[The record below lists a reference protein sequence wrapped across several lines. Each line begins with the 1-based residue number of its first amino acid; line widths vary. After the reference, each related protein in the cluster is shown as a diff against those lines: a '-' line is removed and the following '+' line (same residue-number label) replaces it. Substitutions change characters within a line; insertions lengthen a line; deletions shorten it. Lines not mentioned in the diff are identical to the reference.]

1 MRTRPRTLRTTA
13 RQRVAAGVAAAV
25 LGLSASL
32 ATATPAQAAPDNC
45 QNGQIVGLYANWP
58 NNAMSWL
65 SVCAGTFTVNRS
77 GDLFESNNWSGW
89 FQVGSRKTLFCDNQ
103 SLWVTG
109 TPGQNAVVSKV
120 YVSVTRM
127 PGC

>member
-1 MRTRPRTLRTTA
+1 M
-13 RQRVAAGVAAAV
+13 AAGAAAAV
-25 LGLSASL
+25 LGLSTSL
-32 ATATPAQAAPDNC
+32 VAATPAQAANC
-45 QNGQIVGLYANWP
+45 QGGQIVGLYANWP
-58 NNAMSWL
+58 NSAYAWL
-65 SVCAGTFTVNRS
+65 SVCAGTFTVNAS

-89 FQVGSRKTLFCDNQ
+89 FKVGSRKTLFCDNE

-109 TPGQNAVVSKV
+109 TPGQNAVVSTV